1 MIGFSTHEE
10 PDNMA
15 AIQIAYAKGARIFER
30 HIGVPTK
37 TISLNAYS
45 STPEQIDRWIEAW
58 KVARD
63 AEGPATWESD
73 PKEDADLA
81 SLKRGVFAKKP
92 LKKGQALKRSDVA
105 EALYLDAKT
114 EWRAMA
120 TGMSATATDQFVA
133 QNTVSA
139 KKALLMAE
147 TKLKNYQDLLNVLVT
162 SNNNFKMAIK
172 LMELEIQNLN
182 LQ

>member
-1 MIGFSTHEE
+1 ME
-10 PDNMA
+10 NV
-15 AIQIAYAKGARIFER
+15 QK
-30 HIGVPTK
+30 
-37 TISLNAYS
+37 ISDM
-45 STPEQIDRWIEAW
+45 TDKIIEARTDS
-58 KVARD
+58 A
-63 AEGPATWESD
+63 
-73 PKEDADLA
+73 
-81 SLKRGVFAKKP
+81 
-92 LKKGQALKRSDVA
+92 VA